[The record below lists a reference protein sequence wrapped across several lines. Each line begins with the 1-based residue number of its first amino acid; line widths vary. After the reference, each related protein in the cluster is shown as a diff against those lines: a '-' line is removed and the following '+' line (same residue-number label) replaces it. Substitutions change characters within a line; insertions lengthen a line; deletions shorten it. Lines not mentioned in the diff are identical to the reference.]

1 MAGSDEITGRILPE
15 RSNTRKNGAIGKTLA
30 QAGHALI
37 VRDHMALELLPVAA
51 LIMRYRPYAGRPPP
65 EEFMN
70 DASMA
75 QPPREDIDGQ
85 APADAARTLS
95 ALPPDEIQ
103 ALLAQMPHDEAL
115 AVAAQLSGAATAQAH
130 DANAAAAAADIDA
143 RIDELI
149 MPAPAILASTQTA
162 AEAVAFLVH
171 SEAVAEITYIFV
183 VDDEKLV
190 GVVGM
195 RDLVLA
201 KPGQRLAEIMVAE
214 PFAFESGT
222 GIDAAV
228 RAALARHYPVYP
240 VIDDEGRLLGS
251 VRGWQLFQRVVVEVT
266 GQAGAQVG
274 VSREEQV
281 TTPILGAFRMRHP
294 WLQVNLLTAF
304 AAAFVVGLFEDTITQ
319 IVALAAFLP
328 VLAGQSGNTGCQALA
343 ITLRGLTL
351 GQLDEYPVRKLLRK
365 EILLGALNGFVVGI
379 VAGIA
384 MWLYASMSGEANA
397 MMLGVVIL
405 VAMLGACTG
414 SGIFG
419 VVVPLTLK
427 RLGAD
432 PAMASS
438 IFLTTFT
445 DILGMGL
452 MLFLASSILL

>member
-1 MAGSDEITGRILPE
+1 MSP
-15 RSNTRKNGAIGKTLA
+15 
-30 QAGHALI
+30 
-37 VRDHMALELLPVAA
+37 
-51 LIMRYRPYAGRPPP
+51 
-65 EEFMN
+65 
-70 DASMA
+70 AS
-75 QPPREDIDGQ
+75 EDIDGQ
-85 APADAARTLS
+85 TPADAARTLS
-95 ALPPDEIQ
+95 GRSPEEIR
-103 ALLAQMPHDEAL
+103 ALLAQMPHEEAL
-115 AVAAQLSGAATAQAH
+115 AVAAQLSGAAKEQA
-130 DANAAAAAADIDA
+130 AGASTQAAASDIDA
-143 RIDELI
+143 RIDELVV
-149 MPAPAILASTQTA
+149 PAPAILESTKTA
-162 AEAVAFLVH
+162 AEAVAFLVA
-171 SEAVAEITYIFV
+171 SESVAEITYIFV
-183 VDDEKLV
+183 VDAGRLV

-195 RDLVLA
+195 RDIVLA
-201 KPGQRLAEIMVAE
+201 KPGQRLAEIMVGE
-214 PFAFESGT
+214 PFAFKSGT
-222 GIDAAV
+222 DIDAAV

-240 VIDDEGRLLGS
+240 VVDDEGRLLGS
-251 VRGWQLFQRVVVEVT
+251 VRGWQLFERVVVEVS

-281 TTPILGAFRMRHP
+281 TTPILSAFRMRHP

-304 AAAFVVGLFEDTITQ
+304 VAAFVVGMFEDTITQ

-351 GQLDEYPVRKLLRK
+351 GQLDEYPVGKLLRK

-379 VAGIA
+379 VAGVA

-397 MMLGVVIL
+397 VMLGVVIL

-427 RLGAD
+427 RFGAD

-452 MLFLASSILL
+452 MLFLASWVLL

>member
-1 MAGSDEITGRILPE
+1 
-15 RSNTRKNGAIGKTLA
+15 
-30 QAGHALI
+30 
-37 VRDHMALELLPVAA
+37 
-51 LIMRYRPYAGRPPP
+51 
-65 EEFMN
+65 MN
-70 DASMA
+70 DVSTAPSA
-75 QPPREDIDGQ
+75 REDIDGQ

-95 ALPPDEIQ
+95 GLPPDEIQ

-115 AVAAQLSGAATAQAH
+115 AVAAQLSGAATAQAN
-130 DANAAAAAADIDA
+130 DASTEAAAADIDA
-143 RIDELI
+143 PIDDLI
-149 MPAPAILASTQTA
+149 MPSPAVLPSSHTA
-162 AEAVAFLVH
+162 AQAVAFLVQ
-171 SEAVAEITYIFV
+171 SGESVAEITYIFI

-201 KPGQRLAEIMVAE
+201 RPGQPLSEIMVAN
-214 PFAFESGT
+214 PFRFKSGS
-222 GIDAAV
+222 GIDDAV
-228 RAALARHYPVYP
+228 RAALVRHYPVYP
-240 VIDDEGRLLGS
+240 VVDAEDRLIGT

-281 TTPILGAFRMRHP
+281 TTPIFAAFRMRHP
-294 WLQVNLLTAF
+294 WLQVNLITAF
-304 AAAFVVGLFEDTITQ
+304 AAAFVVGMFEDTITQ

-351 GQLDEYPVRKLLRK
+351 GQLEEYPVRKLLRK

-379 VAGIA
+379 VAGLA
-384 MWLYASMSGEANA
+384 MWLYASMSGEADP
-397 MMLGVVIL
+397 MMLGLVIL

-427 RLGAD
+427 RFGAD

>member
-1 MAGSDEITGRILPE
+1 MNDPSR
-15 RSNTRKNGAIGKTLA
+15 
-30 QAGHALI
+30 
-37 VRDHMALELLPVAA
+37 M
-51 LIMRYRPYAGRPPP
+51 PPP
-65 EEFMN
+65 
-70 DASMA
+70 S
-75 QPPREDIDGQ
+75 EDIDGQ
-85 APADAARTLS
+85 TPADAARTLS
-95 ALPPDEIQ
+95 GRSPEEIR
-103 ALLAQMPHDEAL
+103 ALLAQMPHEEAL
-115 AVAAQLSGAATAQAH
+115 AVAAQLSGAAKEQA
-130 DANAAAAAADIDA
+130 AGASTQAAASDIDA
-143 RIDELI
+143 RIDELVV
-149 MPAPAILASTQTA
+149 PAPAILESTQTA
-162 AEAVAFLVH
+162 AEAVAFLVA
-171 SEAVAEITYIFV
+171 SESVAEITYIFV
-183 VDDEKLV
+183 VDAGRLV

-195 RDLVLA
+195 RDIVLA
-201 KPGQRLAEIMVAE
+201 KPGQRLAEIMVGE
-214 PFAFESGT
+214 PFAFKSGT
-222 GIDAAV
+222 DIDAAV

-240 VIDDEGRLLGS
+240 VVDDEGRLLGS
-251 VRGWQLFQRVVVEVT
+251 VRGWQLFERVVVEVS

-281 TTPILGAFRMRHP
+281 TTPILSAFRMRHP

-304 AAAFVVGLFEDTITQ
+304 VAAFVVGMFEDTITQ

-351 GQLDEYPVRKLLRK
+351 GQLDEYPVGKLLRK

-379 VAGIA
+379 VAGVA

-397 MMLGVVIL
+397 VMLGVVIL

-427 RLGAD
+427 RFGAD

-452 MLFLASSILL
+452 MLFLASWVLL

>member
-1 MAGSDEITGRILPE
+1 MNDPSR
-15 RSNTRKNGAIGKTLA
+15 
-30 QAGHALI
+30 
-37 VRDHMALELLPVAA
+37 M
-51 LIMRYRPYAGRPPP
+51 PPP
-65 EEFMN
+65 
-70 DASMA
+70 S
-75 QPPREDIDGQ
+75 EDIDGQ
-85 APADAARTLS
+85 TPADAARTLS
-95 ALPPDEIQ
+95 GRSPEEIR
-103 ALLAQMPHDEAL
+103 ALLAQMPHEEAL
-115 AVAAQLSGAATAQAH
+115 AVAAQLSGAAKEQA
-130 DANAAAAAADIDA
+130 AGASTQAAASDIDA
-143 RIDELI
+143 L
-149 MPAPAILASTQTA
+149 STAGGAGAGDSRVDADGRGRGVPGRQR
-162 AEAVAFLVH
+162 VGGRDHL
-171 SEAVAEITYIFV
+171 IFV
-183 VDDEKLV
+183 VDAGRLV

-195 RDLVLA
+195 RDIVLA
-201 KPGQRLAEIMVAE
+201 KPGQRLAEIMVGE
-214 PFAFESGT
+214 PFAVKSGT
-222 GIDAAV
+222 DIDAAV

-240 VIDDEGRLLGS
+240 VVDDEGRLLGS
-251 VRGWQLFQRVVVEVT
+251 VRGWQLFERVVVEVS

-281 TTPILGAFRMRHP
+281 TTPILSAFRMRHP

-304 AAAFVVGLFEDTITQ
+304 VAAFVVGMFEDTITQ

-343 ITLRGLTL
+343 IPRML
-351 GQLDEYPVRKLLRK
+351 GQLDEYPVGKLLRK

-379 VAGIA
+379 VAGVA

-397 MMLGVVIL
+397 VMLGVVIL

-427 RLGAD
+427 RFGAD

-452 MLFLASSILL
+452 MLFLASWVLL